1 MANQI
6 PIRGADHYPLRAY
19 CDEEHGCM
27 PAPPG
32 QGIFSSIQTCHLNCP
47 PTSRA
52 SALHEDL
59 FKHPSSGIEYQTVA
73 LHPSISYADAER
85 MMLRHTFA

>member
-19 CDEEHGCM
+19 CDNVYGCM

-32 QGIFSSIQTCHLNCP
+32 QGIFSSIQKCDMNCR
-47 PTSRA
+47 PTVRP

-59 FKHPSSGIEYQTVA
+59 FQHPSSGIEYETVP
-73 LHPSISYADAER
+73 LRPSISYADAER
-85 MMLRHTFA
+85 IMLRHTFA